1 MTTFAII
8 ETGAK
13 QYKVQ
18 EGDRIQIELLDG
30 EYKEGDKI
38 TFDKVV
44 ALDDGSK
51 TDLGAPYL
59 AGKTVEGKFLEEIKG
74 DKIRIQ
80 KFKSKSN
87 YSKVTGH
94 RQRYFVVEITKI

>member
-1 MTTFAII
+1 MTFAII

-18 EGDRIQIELLDG
+18 EGDKIQIELLSG

-38 TFDKVV
+38 VFDKVV
-44 ALDDGSK
+44 ALDDGTK
-51 TDLGAPYL
+51 TDLGTPYL
-59 AGKTVEGKFLEEIKG
+59 DGKTVEAKFLEEVKG

-87 YSKVTGH
+87 YSKVLGH
-94 RQRYFVVEITKI
+94 RQKYFVVEISKI

>member
-18 EGDRIQIELLDG
+18 EGDRIEIEKLAGDF
-30 EYKEGDKI
+30 KEGDTI
-38 TFDKVV
+38 TFDSIV
-44 ALDDGSK
+44 LTDDGAK
-51 TDLGAPYL
+51 TEIGTPTVK
-59 AGKTVEGKFLEEIKG
+59 GKKVEGKFLGEVKG
-74 DKIRIQ
+74 KKIRIQ

-87 YSKVTGH
+87 YDKVIGH
-94 RQRYFVVEITKI
+94 RQKYFAVEITKI